1 MSPDDEDVWLFV
13 ADAMSRH
20 PLDPRDEGDPD
31 AELVIEVYGPSGRRH
46 ATYLPHGD
54 ACIAHGS
61 TTAEALR
68 AARCAVLGIEV
79 VYRKPG
85 TEFDMEMEA
94 IALDESICAA
104 IDAREEKP

>member
-1 MSPDDEDVWLFV
+1 
-13 ADAMSRH
+13 MSRH

-68 AARCAVLGIEV
+68 AARCAVLGILLEENNGRWEII
-79 VYRKPG
+79 YEPLDAL
-85 TEFDMEMEA
+85 TPFEDYDSAYDA
-94 IALDESICAA
+94 IRAA